1 MQWHGSEGFL
11 NCDGTTKEQALEN
24 GSLHEKIV
32 RHEDVMAFYGRF
44 TLEDDNFV
52 VLNSSLALEHV
63 RQCLNDLKRQRVTS
77 GLVFENCTV
86 LGNIPIT
93 ILVTGL
99 ITIVFEFS
107 DYCT

>member
-1 MQWHGSEGFL
+1 MQWHGSGGFL
-11 NCDGTTKEQALEN
+11 KCDGTTKEQALEN
-24 GSLHEKIV
+24 ASLREKIV
-32 RHEDVMAFYGRF
+32 RHEDVKAFYRRF

-63 RQCLNDLKRQRVTS
+63 RQCLNDLKRQRATS
-77 GLVFENCTV
+77 GLVFENCKV